1 MKFMI
6 GYQLTE
12 KHDLITA
19 IIENKSSIYEVYF
32 SWGKMPNGRNPVLVN
47 KSFTQMEAQER
58 LLDDLEILMQN
69 GIALNLLLNGN
80 CYGRLS
86 LARDFFQE
94 TGDIIDYIQN
104 RFSLASITTTS
115 PVIARFVKDNFAR
128 LEVRASVNMSIGT
141 IRGMDYVGDVFD
153 GYYLKREYNRD
164 IRRIEQLRKW
174 CDKND
179 KKLYLLANSGCLN
192 DCSAHVF
199 HDNLVSHETEISQT
213 DNITQFAG
221 ICWDYL
227 KNKDRWVS
235 LIRDTSYIRPE
246 DIGLYEQWFDA
257 VKLATR
263 VNSNPVRVLQAYIN
277 RSYRGA
283 VTDLCEPNFSSALC
297 PFILDNTSMDGFG
310 EHVLRCEKNC
320 EDCSYC
326 EHMLEKALIDLS
338 DKC

>member
-12 KHDLITA
+12 NQDFVSE
-19 IIENKSSIYEVYF
+19 IIQNKSHIYEVYF
-32 SWGKMPNGRNPVLVN
+32 SWGKMPNGRNSVLIN

-58 LLDDLEILMQN
+58 LVDDLKILSKN

-86 LARDFFQE
+86 LAKSFFQE
-94 TGDIIDYIQN
+94 VGDTIDHIQN
-104 RFSLASITTTS
+104 RFSLVSITTTS
-115 PVIARFVKDNFAR
+115 PILARFVKDNFAQ
-128 LEVRASVNMSIGT
+128 LEVRASVNMGIGT

-153 GYYLKREYNRD
+153 GYYMQREYNRD
-164 IRRIEQLRKW
+164 ISHITQLKKW
-174 CDKND
+174 CAANR

-192 DCSAHVF
+192 NCSAHVF
-199 HDNLVSHETEISQT
+199 HDNLVSHETEISQM
-213 DNITQFAG
+213 DNITHFTG

-227 KNKDRWVS
+227 KNKHRWIS

-246 DIGLYEQWFDA
+246 DIGLYEGLFDA

-263 VNSNPVRVLQAYIN
+263 VNNNPIRVLKAYIN
-277 RSYRGA
+277 GSYRGA
-283 VTDLCEPNFSSALC
+283 VTELCEPDFSSTLY
-297 PFILDNTSMDGFG
+297 PFILDNISMDGFG

-320 EDCSYC
+320 ENCSYC

-338 DKC
+338 NKY